1 MISPD
6 TGARDKRVTLR
17 RRNDKARGDAEL
29 VSDYTVLG
37 GRWARIEPLGTLL
50 VNSGITVGNKI
61 THRVIFSMLRGLDQG
76 CEVVCGAR
84 LFRVAGVGNLNE
96 AGIDTIL
103 EVEEITGNPQSAES
117 VTDNDAYGDPYE

>member
-6 TGARDKRVTLR
+6 AGARDKRVTLR
-17 RRNDKARGDAEL
+17 KRNDKPKDDAGL

-37 GRWARIEPLGTLL
+37 HRWAKLETLGTLL
-50 VNSGITVGNKI
+50 VNSGITVNNKI
-61 THRVIFSMLRGLDQG
+61 THRVTFAMLRGLDQQ

-96 AGIDTIL
+96 AGIDTVL
-103 EVEEITGNPQSAES
+103 EVEEITGNPQSAGS
-117 VTDNDAYGDPYE
+117 VTGNDAYGDPYE

>member
-17 RRNDKARGDAEL
+17 RRNDKSRGDADL
-29 VSDYTVLG
+29 VSDYTELG
-37 GRWARIEPLGTLL
+37 RRWARIEPLGTLL

-61 THRVIFSMLRGLDQG
+61 THRIIFAMLRGLDQR
-76 CEVVCGAR
+76 CEVVCGER

-96 AGIDTIL
+96 AGVDTIL
-103 EVEEITGNPQSAES
+103 EVEEITGNPHSAGS
-117 VTDNDAYGDPYE
+117 VTGNDPYDEPI